1 MEKNWKK
8 NIVLFLSGQTL
19 SLFGSML
26 VQYAIMWHITLK
38 TQSGSMMTVF
48 IIVGMLPMFF
58 ISPFGGVWADRH
70 NRKYLINGAD
80 GVIALASLFVAL
92 MFLAGFEHMG
102 ILLACAAI
110 RALGQ
115 GVQSPAVSALIP
127 QLVPE
132 EHLTKVNGINSS
144 IQAFVM
150 LVSPMASGVLLTF
163 APIEYIFFIDVIT
176 AAIGIS
182 IVFFLVKVPVLP
194 AKTTDS
200 ENSKGISYFHDLKAG
215 FSYIAKHGLV
225 LRLILFSGVFMFF
238 SAPPAMLT
246 PLQATR
252 DFGAEVWRLTAIEV
266 AFSIG
271 MMAGGVLMSVWG
283 GFKNRTH
290 TMALATLLF
299 GIESIALGLVTNF
312 WIYLAAMAVCGV
324 TMPLFSTPST
334 VLLQTKVEP
343 EYMGRVFGVFT
354 MVSTLIMPLAML
366 LFGPLAD
373 TIAIDWLLIGGG
385 IVIVF
390 LCIPL
395 MASKVLREAGRP
407 VDG

>member
-1 MEKNWKK
+1 
-8 NIVLFLSGQTL
+8 
-19 SLFGSML
+19 
-26 VQYAIMWHITLK
+26 
-38 TQSGSMMTVF
+38 
-48 IIVGMLPMFF
+48 
-58 ISPFGGVWADRH
+58 
-70 NRKYLINGAD
+70 
-80 GVIALASLFVAL
+80 
-92 MFLAGFEHMG
+92 MFLAGFESMG
-102 ILLACAAI
+102 ILLACAAV

-132 EHLTKVNGINSS
+132 EHLTRVNGINGS

-163 APIEYIFFIDVIT
+163 VPIQYIFFIDVIT

-182 IVFFLVKVPVLP
+182 LVFFLVKVPVLP
-194 AKTTDS
+194 RANMPMANMPNAKEITGS
-200 ENSKGISYFHDLKAG
+200 ENSKGTNYFHDLKAG

-238 SAPPAMLT
+238 STPPAMLT

-271 MMAGGVLMSVWG
+271 MMAGGILMSVWG
-283 GFKNRTH
+283 GFKNRIH

-299 GIESIALGLVTNF
+299 GFESIALGLLTNF

-324 TMPLFSTPST
+324 TIPLFNTPST

-343 EYMGRVFGVFT
+343 QYMGRVFGVFT

-373 TIAIDWLLIGGG
+373 VIAIDWLLIGGG
-385 IVIVF
+385 IVIMF

-395 MASKVLREAGRP
+395 MVSKILREAGKP
-407 VDG
+407 IKV

>member
-1 MEKNWKK
+1 LEKNWKK
-8 NIVLFLSGQTL
+8 NVVLFLSGQTI

-48 IIVGMLPMFF
+48 IIAGMLPMFF

-80 GVIALASLFVAL
+80 GIIALASLFVAL
-92 MFLAGFEHMG
+92 MFLAGFESMG
-102 ILLACAAI
+102 ILLGCAAI

-132 EHLTKVNGINSS
+132 EHLTRVNGINGS

-163 APIEYIFFIDVIT
+163 APIQYIFFIDVIT

-194 AKTTDS
+194 KANMPKAHEITAS

-215 FSYIAKHGLV
+215 FSYISKHGLV

-252 DFGAEVWRLTAIEV
+252 NFGAEVWRLTAIEV

-283 GFKNRTH
+283 GFKNRIH
-290 TMALATLLF
+290 TMALATLFF

-312 WIYLAAMAVCGV
+312 
-324 TMPLFSTPST
+324 
-334 VLLQTKVEP
+334 
-343 EYMGRVFGVFT
+343 
-354 MVSTLIMPLAML
+354 
-366 LFGPLAD
+366 
-373 TIAIDWLLIGGG
+373 G
-385 IVIVF
+385 I
-390 LCIPL
+390 
-395 MASKVLREAGRP
+395 
-407 VDG
+407 